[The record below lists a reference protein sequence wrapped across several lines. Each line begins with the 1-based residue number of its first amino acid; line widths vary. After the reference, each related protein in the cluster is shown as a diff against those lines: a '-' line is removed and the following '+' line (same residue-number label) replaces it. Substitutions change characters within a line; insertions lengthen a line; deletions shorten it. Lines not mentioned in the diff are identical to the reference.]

1 MKTKTMKT
9 KTMKTKTTSKRKT
22 TSKKKPKTKQ
32 KTIKEFQEILS
43 YEDKYLLKNNL
54 LINPNNIN
62 LINKE
67 IIFNS
72 GLFLKNRSENLYS
85 LFDPLALNTICL
97 SSRLFSLLTNCIS
110 NVILRI
116 IKKNIELEKLINKKF
131 KRLINVDKL
140 DMFSTDIILQ
150 LKILKMILNENVE
163 PHFKKL
169 NKTKFI
175 SIISEL
181 IEFRNLISHFV
192 YKKEDYQQNKK
203 NLGKRSVLYQKNKL
217 RNYNYI
223 IDLIKKSQYILNS
236 FYKNKDVIKLNSS
249 LFKRNYISM
258 SNLIVNLNI
267 MCMIRERRK
276 RLERLIKNKKTL
288 NNIAKKTVSFLSK
301 KLDSNNETI
310 RDMASRNIV
319 NIILPRIESDEILKE
334 FNLNLSN
341 KSIRNHCKNL

>member
-1 MKTKTMKT
+1 MKAK
-9 KTMKTKTTSKRKT
+9 TSKRKT
-22 TSKKKPKTKQ
+22 SKRKISKRKTSKRKTKS
-32 KTIKEFQEILS
+32 KISSIKDFKEILS
-43 YEDKYLLKNNL
+43 EEDKYLLKNNL
-54 LINPNNIN
+54 LINQDNIN

-110 NVILRI
+110 NVILKI
-116 IKKNIELEKLINKKF
+116 IKKNSELEKLINKKF

-140 DMFSTDIILQ
+140 DMFSSDIILQ

-169 NKTKFI
+169 NKTKFLT
-175 SIISEL
+175 IINEL
-181 IEFRNLISHFV
+181 IEFRNLISHFT
-192 YKKEDYQQNKK
+192 YKKEDYQQNKRS
-203 NLGKRSVLYQKNKL
+203 LGKRSVLYQKNKL

-223 IDLIKKSQYILNS
+223 IDLIKKSQFILNS

-258 SNLIVNLNI
+258 SNLIINLNI

-276 RLERLIKNKKTL
+276 RLEKLIKDKKTL
-288 NNIAKKTVSFLSK
+288 NNIAKETISFLSN
-301 KLDSNNETI
+301 KLDSNNEKI

-319 NIILPRIESDEILKE
+319 NIVLPRIENDEILKQ

-341 KSIRNHCKNL
+341 KSIKTHCKNI